1 MSPPGS
7 GHPPT
12 AADLPAGIIEEAP
25 PALPV
30 PGSEEPAAAEAA
42 AEEEAVYLARVAAAA
57 GIALDEQAAVAAAV
71 AARGRSPQ
79 SQSQAPRPLADA
91 TCHRVSEGGLLG
103 APRLAAPNAFGSLC
117 VVRVA
122 GV

>member
-30 PGSEEPAAAEAA
+30 PGSEEPAAAEA
-42 AEEEAVYLARVAAAA
+42 ETEEAVYLARVAAAA

-71 AARGRSPQ
+71 ATCGRSPQ